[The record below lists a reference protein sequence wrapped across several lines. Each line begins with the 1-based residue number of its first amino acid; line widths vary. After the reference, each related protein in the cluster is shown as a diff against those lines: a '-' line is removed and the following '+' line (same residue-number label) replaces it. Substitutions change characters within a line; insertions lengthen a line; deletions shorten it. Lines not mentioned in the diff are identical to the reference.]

1 MKSVSVFE
9 GKNKFSQL
17 ISDAAK
23 GEPQLV
29 TKNGAPT
36 AVVISYTEYKKLTGE
51 KQSLAEFLLSSPLRG
66 VGDELDLTRNKD
78 MGRPTIDFTSS
89 EFLGEDDE

>member
-1 MKSVSVFE
+1 MKSVSIFE

-17 ISDAAK
+17 VSDAAK

-29 TKNGAPT
+29 TKNGTPT
-36 AVVISYTEYKKLTGE
+36 AVVISYTEYQKLTGK
-51 KQSLAEFLLSSPLRG
+51 KQSIAEFLLSSPLRG

-78 MGRPTIDFTSS
+78 MGRPTIDFTSP
-89 EFLGEDDE
+89 EFMGEDDE